1 MRIIILVISTLFIS
15 AACWGIDQYEHFRL
29 IEPDTWGVFYSII
42 GVTFAMISGLI
53 LVQELERYS
62 NLKLLF
68 QEELNA
74 LQDIRDCLIFFD
86 DISNEST
93 DKVMDALSNYVQ
105 SVITDDWRHMK
116 NKQLQYSDT
125 SPELYAIMHSI
136 DDVEVKNKSVEIGL
150 EKIINQIFII
160 TTLRTKR
167 FFLAKEQAHKSVF
180 MLIILMA
187 SVIVLGLILMH
198 VQSLFLHLFMVNTTY
213 ISMATLVMILRD
225 LGNPFE
231 GIWKINLEGHHYF
244 LEHSKNKKRSHLQ

>member
-1 MRIIILVISTLFIS
+1 MRIIILVISTVFIS
-15 AACWGIDQYEHFRL
+15 AACWGIDQYEHFTL

-86 DISNEST
+86 DISNDSKE
-93 DKVMDALSNYVQ
+93 KVMKSLISYIE
-105 SVITDDWRHMK
+105 SVLKNDWEHMK
-116 NKQLQYSDT
+116 NRRIEYSDT
-125 SPELYAIMHSI
+125 SKELYAIMHSI
-136 DDVEVKNKSVEIGL
+136 DDVEVKNKSVEIAL
-150 EKIINQIFII
+150 EKIINQIFMI

-180 MLIILMA
+180 LLIILMA

-231 GIWKINLEGHHYF
+231 GIWKINLEGYHYF
-244 LEHSKNKKRSHLQ
+244 LKQSKNNNMIS